1 MAAVETRRVK
11 NGGEGSHRRQERPVT
26 FAEFGLD
33 LKPYFTEF
41 KDHDRPSTFAEFG
54 VDVERDRPT
63 VDTLVGPVNLFLFL
77 PTLTFIIT
85 CIH

>member
-1 MAAVETRRVK
+1 MAAVETRRAK

-41 KDHDRPSTFAEFG
+41 KDDDRPSTFADFG
-54 VDVERDRPT
+54 VDVESERTT
-63 VDTLVGPVNLFLFL
+63 VDTLIGPVKYIELLN
-77 PTLTFIIT
+77 IRS
-85 CIH
+85 